1 MLKLVLSLATLTA
14 VALSLGACASNP
26 GPVDFNRPFKPL
38 TGPAPVFL
46 HNVIIAN
53 APYPH
58 DYYPNYEEEPT
69 RFIFR
74 PRNVVYE
81 ETDDGT
87 GGNDQAID
95 YGDYGDYGGYDAGG
109 GGE

>member
-1 MLKLVLSLATLTA
+1 MLKHVLSLAALASVALA
-14 VALSLGACASNP
+14 VAACASDP

-46 HNVIIAN
+46 HDVTIVN

-58 DYYPNYEEEPT
+58 DSYPNFEDEPT

-74 PRNVVYE
+74 PRNVIYD

-87 GGNDQAID
+87 GGNDQAVD